1 MGRGLVRNRV
11 RDQVQNQVRNQS
23 PRDQAT
29 NSVACWCA
37 ASIGACGVDR
47 QEDVQ
52 VGVANGNGRQLEHVV
67 LGLLNM
73 KGTITRQR
81 YGECDAQLEQ

>member
-1 MGRGLVRNRV
+1 MRR
-11 RDQVQNQVRNQS
+11 
-23 PRDQAT
+23 QAT
-29 NSVACWCA
+29 NSVARRCA
-37 ASIGACGVDR
+37 PSNGACGVNR
-47 QEDVQ
+47 QEHVQ

-67 LGLLNM
+67 LGLLNT